1 MSDILKNNWNQISE
15 KLDPMTCQLW
25 VMMVEKLRY
34 TRFISTKELEKLKTC
49 NNLKELDKYFKLEG
63 KILKIIFRDNP
74 ELKKKLK
81 FTKFVS
87 IEVKNQEILQLIE
100 EYVSID
106 YIRWNAKDFSDENIL
121 WVKLFIQRDINNKFF
136 ISNIE
141 IINK

>member
-1 MSDILKNNWNQISE
+1 
-15 KLDPMTCQLW
+15 
-25 VMMVEKLRY
+25 MMVEKLRY

-106 YIRWNAKDFSDENIL
+106 YIR
-121 WVKLFIQRDINNKFF
+121 
-136 ISNIE
+136 
-141 IINK
+141 

>member
-74 ELKKKLK
+74 ELKK
-81 FTKFVS
+81 
-87 IEVKNQEILQLIE
+87 N
-100 EYVSID
+100 
-106 YIRWNAKDFSDENIL
+106 
-121 WVKLFIQRDINNKFF
+121 
-136 ISNIE
+136 
-141 IINK
+141 